1 VSLNKGLQSRADLE
15 QEKELLL
22 KQRAEIEIKYNEMKN
37 KHTEALFTFD
47 QRYRTI
53 NDTANL
59 VR

>member
-1 VSLNKGLQSRADLE
+1 MSLNKGLQSRADLE

-47 QRYRTI
+47 
-53 NDTANL
+53 
-59 VR
+59 